1 MELTTSWKE
10 EGRLEGIQ
18 QGMQQ
23 GMQQGT
29 RQGKLSL
36 ITRLLERRLG
46 QLTPGARE
54 QIQSLAADKLEHLG
68 DALFDFTS
76 TDDLI
81 EWLRLN

>member
-23 GMQQGT
+23 GMEQGT

-46 QLTPGARE
+46 Q
-54 QIQSLAADKLEHLG
+54 
-68 DALFDFTS
+68 
-76 TDDLI
+76 TDT
-81 EWLRLN
+81 RRA